1 MSTAAHNARH
11 ANQGAQARG
20 LSTLAVLV
28 VLSVMSFLMLTLQ
41 QQLRD
46 NGDAL
51 LSERSHLHTAQA
63 AQSLYHDAIARI
75 QSAHTLPSTPAALDT
90 LRADL
95 ALKTRPLLSSSVGTS
110 LTTASAESSTA
121 SSTASSTPTSTLT
134 SLPSPAPLSAPC
146 LADIAPGLCLAQSS
160 TQLAPGWPTQWWASP
175 DHLSLMLAHAA
186 QLDTHLSPLLPPH
199 HPLRTARYWLLPFA
213 QAGDTDTLAWQIIM
227 YLPAADSLGRETVWL
242 HWWRNSATT
251 SATTSPTESPTPP

>member
-1 MSTAAHNARH
+1 MSPAARNTRH
-11 ANQGAQARG
+11 PIQSAQARG
-20 LSTLAVLV
+20 LSTLTVLV
-28 VLSVMSFLMLTLQ
+28 VLSVISFLMLTLQ

-46 NGDAL
+46 NGEAL
-51 LSERSHLHTAQA
+51 FSERSHLHTVQA

-75 QSAHTLPSTPAALDT
+75 QSDHTLPSTPAALDT
-90 LRADL
+90 LRADW
-95 ALKTRPLLSSSVGTS
+95 ALRTRPLVSSSVGTS
-110 LTTASAESSTA
+110 ATASLPSS
-121 SSTASSTPTSTLT
+121 SSSSSTPT
-134 SLPSPAPLSAPC
+134 PSPAPLIAPC
-146 LADIAPGLCLAQSS
+146 LADIAAGLCLAQSS
-160 TQLAPGWPTQWWASP
+160 TQLAPSWPTQWWASP

-186 QLDTHLSPLLPPH
+186 QLDIHLSPLLPPH